1 MPQFI
6 NISLAS
12 GEFPAESNAVWA
24 LHGHR
29 LSAARHPCISARW
42 CLQQSARPAMELV
55 PCSEVRALLQDMQP
69 QQGARP
75 APPGSPCSTPLPEAT
90 PQALLAAESR
100 ISPQLPRLGRAV
112 QLSGEKK
119 IIISIKTKSNAEHWH
134 RTQHERPNS
143 KQSSCWK
150 RFPAKKNFLYTKHQ
164 AALVSAGCVLP
175 QCSPHCS
182 LPVSKG
188 HGGPR
193 GAGL

>member
-1 MPQFI
+1 MQPDI
-6 NISLAS
+6 PAS
-12 GEFPAESNAVWA
+12 VHDGACNRAHA
-24 LHGHR
+24 LPWNSC
-29 LSAARHPCISARW
+29 LAARCMHCYRI
-42 CLQQSARPAMELV
+42 
-55 PCSEVRALLQDMQP
+55 CSLSRVHGQLIL
-69 QQGARP
+69 
-75 APPGSPCSTPLPEAT
+75 
-90 PQALLAAESR
+90 ALLAAHPSQKPPHR
-100 ISPQLPRLGRAV
+100 RSWQLRAASPHSCPGWDVLYSFQ
-112 QLSGEKK
+112 EKK
-119 IIISIKTKSNAEHWH
+119 KIISIKTKSNAEHWH